1 MNGAG
6 KTTLIK
12 LLCGL
17 YEPSEGTI
25 RIDGKPVTAKQ
36 LSALQNKFGVVFQD
50 FALFAGTLKENITC
64 DPNEK
69 DEAIRDVLNRSGFAK
84 RLATLP
90 DDIHTML
97 GVQENGIQLSGGE
110 AQKVAIARALYAD
123 RPWIILDEPTAALD
137 PLSEIEI
144 YTHLNELIQNKSAI
158 YISHRMSSCQ
168 FCDDILVFEHGNLI
182 QRGSHAQLL
191 QQDGL
196 YQQLWTAQA
205 AYFQEAS

>member
-1 MNGAG
+1 M
-6 KTTLIK
+6 
-12 LLCGL
+12 
-17 YEPSEGTI
+17 
-25 RIDGKPVTAKQ
+25 
-36 LSALQNKFGVVFQD
+36 
-50 FALFAGTLKENITC
+50 
-64 DPNEK
+64 
-69 DEAIRDVLNRSGFAK
+69 
-84 RLATLP
+84 
-90 DDIHTML
+90 
-97 GVQENGIQLSGGE
+97 
-110 AQKVAIARALYAD
+110 YAD